1 MFSGGSTTAKAVE
14 ALGLRPIGKA
24 DALARPRLESYM
36 ANGKAE
42 R

>member
-1 MFSGGSTTAKAVE
+1 MVAPTAGGSRDGA
-14 ALGLRPIGKA
+14 ALVGTA